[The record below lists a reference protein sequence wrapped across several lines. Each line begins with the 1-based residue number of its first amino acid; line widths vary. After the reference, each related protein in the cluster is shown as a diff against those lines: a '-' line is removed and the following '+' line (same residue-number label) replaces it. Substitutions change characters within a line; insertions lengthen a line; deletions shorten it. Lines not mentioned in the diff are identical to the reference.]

1 MDFQKNATVV
11 FVHGAW
17 ADGSSWGTVINS
29 VAESGLRVACAPI
42 PLSSLH
48 DDIAALQRTVD
59 HVDGPTILVG
69 HAYSG
74 AVIAGVDDERIKALV
89 YITALAPDESETVA
103 DVFYRETLHADA
115 PQLSPD
121 KDGYIW
127 MPHEGII
134 KAFAPHANPEDLQ
147 RLEAI
152 QRPIHVSCIQEK
164 ASSPAWKKKPT
175 WFLVAQE
182 DRMILEKTQLFM
194 AGRMKATIR
203 LVPADHTPSITMPTP
218 VVDIVLEAASA
229 TVAG

>member
-1 MDFQKNATVV
+1 
-11 FVHGAW
+11 
-17 ADGSSWGTVINS
+17 
-29 VAESGLRVACAPI
+29 
-42 PLSSLH
+42 
-48 DDIAALQRTVD
+48 
-59 HVDGPTILVG
+59 
-69 HAYSG
+69 
-74 AVIAGVDDERIKALV
+74 
-89 YITALAPDESETVA
+89 
-103 DVFYRETLHADA
+103 
-115 PQLSPD
+115 
-121 KDGYIW
+121 